1 MANTNEDESFV
12 RWQGITISQLGYA
25 VNLILGLAVAALG
38 FVITLLLN
46 KEFIPVSWMKC
57 TFSVALLSLLAS
69 IGIGIWCVVNR
80 LRDFRATKE
89 VARKRE
95 KGATDSELQPLRVLS
110 GMLGSK
116 TWWLFWWQIGMFGA
130 GIALTVVG
138 IAGVLSGKLL

>member
-1 MANTNEDESFV
+1 MANTNEDKSFV
-12 RWQGITISQLGYA
+12 RWQGITISQLSYA

-69 IGIGIWCVVNR
+69 IGLGIWCVVNR

-95 KGATDSELQPLRVLS
+95 KGATDSELQPLRYLS
-110 GMLGSK
+110 DR
-116 TWWLFWWQIGMFGA
+116 
-130 GIALTVVG
+130 
-138 IAGVLSGKLL
+138 

>member
-1 MANTNEDESFV
+1 
-12 RWQGITISQLGYA
+12 
-25 VNLILGLAVAALG
+25 
-38 FVITLLLN
+38 
-46 KEFIPVSWMKC
+46 MKC

-69 IGIGIWCVVNR
+69 IGLGIWCVVNR

-95 KGATDSELQPLRVLS
+95 KGATDSELQPLRDLS
-110 GMLGSK
+110 DRLGSK

-130 GIALTVVG
+130 GIVLTVVG

>member
-95 KGATDSELQPLRVLS
+95 KGATDSELQPLRDLS
-110 GMLGSK
+110 GRLGSK

>member
-95 KGATDSELQPLRVLS
+95 KGATDSELQPLRDLS